1 MTGSA
6 SGILA
11 GTGLRFQFQAQGL
24 DKDTFNLVH
33 FEFEEA
39 LSTPFEVKMTLL
51 SAQHD
56 LSAADI
62 VDLSGLMQ
70 WAMQGEIKRQVHGIV
85 KAFSK
90 GDTGHHHTVYHITL
104 VPALSRLKLRQNSRI
119 FQAQSPVAIISTILS
134 EMNILDVAFN
144 CDPALDERV
153 REYCVQYRETDF
165 EFISRLA
172 AEEGLFYHFEH
183 TDTRHI
189 LVFSDSTQKLSN
201 IGFPFPYNALSG
213 GVADTPFMGE
223 FAFTHQVRPAS
234 VALKDASFHNPAYSF
249 LLESHGETLDYQN
262 DVYEHFDFPGR
273 FKDDDSGQVF
283 TQARLDYLRRDA
295 QVAVGKSNIMQA
307 SAGYKFDLAEHI
319 DDTFNRDWLLVRI
332 KHQGIQGAGAEGA
345 NTSVPTTYHNE
356 VTSIPASSAWQA
368 KPQPKPRVTGPQMAT
383 VVGPEGE
390 EIFCDEFGRV
400 KLQFP
405 WDRYSNGDDI
415 SSCWVRVSQ
424 GWTGGQY
431 GMMSVPRIGHEVIVS
446 FVEGD
451 PDQPIITGRTHNA
464 INLPP
469 YALPDHQTRTVLKT
483 QSHKGEGSNE
493 LHFEDEAGEEV
504 VYFHAQ
510 KDMQQLIENDQSLH
524 VLANQHWDVTQD
536 RVTQVTN
543 NDHLTLEADS
553 HTLISKDSMLAVK
566 ASHHQKVSKKQLMK
580 VGSEVHLK
588 SKGELVLDAGS
599 EITLSGGGSFLKV
612 DPAGVH
618 LVGAKVNLNS
628 GGGAGTGTACKVKKP
643 LIANALDEAICPE
656 TGEVIKQAA
665 TLQVTDIEEVEFDYT
680 AIEMVQTQG
689 VMSGSAEGVT
699 GGGASASNQA
709 GNSANSSSNSQIE
722 EAEELAVINTRTFP
736 DNDLQNLLQ
745 ANNQHVMLLNVGE
758 AFEALQALGWDDVKS
773 TWKEVTNTTTG
784 QIVISYGL
792 NGKDVVTTSMII
804 SQFGNLGIK
813 ATTYVNKAGT
823 EMIKFTGYAGI
834 RKVLNAPAYG
844 LKNMKVVQLGI
855 GKYGLANSIK
865 QGGVLT
871 FYVAAAYRTLDYIL
885 NDEQELARY
894 LGSLA
899 TDVVKIGIV
908 SAITWGVGAGVMAL
922 TSVVSASLVAVVLV
936 GFAASVGLNY
946 IDEKYGITDKVV
958 ESLEKAQQE
967 VIEKAR
973 EIEDGFWDLGAMLID
988 GMLEQGKKVIQN
1000 EIKGYIKNAINE
1012 IQPRLY

>member
-1 MTGSA
+1 MTGA
-6 SGILA
+6 ANGILA
-11 GTGLRFQFQAQGL
+11 GTGLRFQFQAQGVEQ
-24 DKDTFNLVH
+24 DTFNLVH
-33 FEFEEA
+33 FEFKEG

-51 SAQHD
+51 STFHD

-62 VDLSGLMQ
+62 VDAAGLMQ
-70 WAMQGEIKRQVHGIV
+70 WAVNGEIKRQVHGIV
-85 KAFSK
+85 NAFSK

-104 VPALSRLKLRQNSRI
+104 VPALSRLKLRHNSRI
-119 FQAQSPVAIISTILS
+119 FQAQSVTSIISTLLT

-144 CDPALDERV
+144 CDPSLDERL

-183 TDTRHI
+183 TDTGHT

-223 FAFTHQVRPAS
+223 FALTHQVRPT
-234 VALKDASFHNPAYSF
+234 VTRLKDASFHNPAYSF
-249 LLESHGETLDYQN
+249 LLESEGEVLDEQQLR
-262 DVYEHFDFPGR
+262 YEHFDFPGR

-319 DDTFNRDWLLVRI
+319 DDTFNRDWLLVQI
-332 KHQGIQGAGAEGA
+332 KHQGIQGAASEGA

-356 VTSIPASSAWQA
+356 ITSIPASSPWQA

-400 KLQFP
+400 KVQFP
-405 WDRYSNGDDI
+405 WDRYSNGDD
-415 SSCWVRVSQ
+415 SASCWVRVSQ

-493 LHFEDEAGEEV
+493 LHFEDQAGEEV

-524 VLANQHWDVTQD
+524 VLGNQHWNVAQD
-536 RVTQVTN
+536 RFTQITN
-543 NDHLTLEADS
+543 DDHLTLEANS
-553 HTLISKDSMLAVK
+553 LNLIEKDSMLAVK

-588 SKGELVLDAGS
+588 SKGELILDAGS
-599 EITLSGGGSFLKV
+599 EITLSAGGSFLKV

-628 GGGAGTGTACKVKKP
+628 GGGAGKGSACKVKKP
-643 LIANALDEAICPE
+643 EVAVCLDEAILPE
-656 TGEVIKQAA
+656 EGELIKQAA
-665 TLQVTDIEEVEFDYT
+665 TLEATEGEEVVFEYE
-680 AIEMVQTQG
+680 AVELKQSQ
-689 VMSGSAEGVT
+689 
-699 GGGASASNQA
+699 GASTVGNGENA
-709 GNSANSSSNSQIE
+709 GGNNADNKSNSQGTGGAAGATGASNESDNEGVE
-722 EAEELAVINTRTFP
+722 EAEDEPIAEKALTISVAGEEFIHSWEASRGPDLIIYLDDADFETIGYGHKLTKAEKESGVFEQGITKEQALALFKQDAKIVEAAILRLVSAPLNQAQFDATASLIFNIGAGRFARYNARKQMDKGNYDAAIAEFADINKVRDPQTNELKVSIGLDRRRKAEIKLFKEGIYE
-736 DNDLQNLLQ
+736 
-745 ANNQHVMLLNVGE
+745 NNQ
-758 AFEALQALGWDDVKS
+758 
-773 TWKEVTNTTTG
+773 
-784 QIVISYGL
+784 
-792 NGKDVVTTSMII
+792 
-804 SQFGNLGIK
+804 
-813 ATTYVNKAGT
+813 
-823 EMIKFTGYAGI
+823 
-834 RKVLNAPAYG
+834 
-844 LKNMKVVQLGI
+844 
-855 GKYGLANSIK
+855 
-865 QGGVLT
+865 
-871 FYVAAAYRTLDYIL
+871 
-885 NDEQELARY
+885 
-894 LGSLA
+894 
-899 TDVVKIGIV
+899 
-908 SAITWGVGAGVMAL
+908 
-922 TSVVSASLVAVVLV
+922 
-936 GFAASVGLNY
+936 
-946 IDEKYGITDKVV
+946 
-958 ESLEKAQQE
+958 
-967 VIEKAR
+967 
-973 EIEDGFWDLGAMLID
+973 
-988 GMLEQGKKVIQN
+988 
-1000 EIKGYIKNAINE
+1000 
-1012 IQPRLY
+1012 